1 MATIN
6 SYHNH
11 PSPYLR
17 LTRYLKYITVHT
29 RHVALGTC
37 SIAPGL
43 YFFLALSL
51 EPSPA
56 RPRRRNSGE
65 IVV

>member
-6 SYHNH
+6 SYHTQ

-17 LTRYLKYITVHT
+17 LTRYLEYITVHT
-29 RHVALGTC
+29 RHVALPP

-43 YFFLALSL
+43 YFFLALTL